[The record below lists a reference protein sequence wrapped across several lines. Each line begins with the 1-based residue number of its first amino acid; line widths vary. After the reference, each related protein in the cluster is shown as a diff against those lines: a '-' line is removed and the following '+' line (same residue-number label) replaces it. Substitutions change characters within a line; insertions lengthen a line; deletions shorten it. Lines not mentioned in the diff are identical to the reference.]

1 MCIKLR
7 SKAAKIAPKKCMLYM
22 SSMVMHFCIVANAI
36 LIKKP
41 RFEKFFV

>member
-1 MCIKLR
+1 MCTKLN
-7 SKAAKIAPKKCMLYM
+7 AKPANMASKKCMLYM